1 MVRRRYMRGNLE
13 IIQKREEEIG
23 RDLALS
29 WIVSVVAV
37 LLLAA
42 WGL

>member
-1 MVRRRYMRGNLE
+1 MRGTLE
-13 IIQKREEEIG
+13 IIQEREEAIG

-29 WIVSVVAV
+29 WIASVLAL
-37 LLLAA
+37 LLLAG